1 MVTDPSEHSRK
12 EVLFR
17 PRDVTS
23 EFQKSDEG
31 YQLSKLK
38 REKNKT
44 NKQEKKITKIIGRD
58 EMRYG
63 EIQKQKWKLIV
74 LTCKFLHKVIAQN
87 EELAISQR
95 QHKNTDQFLQSLGYS
110 KVLCSLVADTLL
122 FNF

>member
-23 EFQKSDEG
+23 EFQKSDED

-44 NKQEKKITKIIGRD
+44 NKQEKKKYQNNREGWD
-58 EMRYG
+58 E
-63 EIQKQKWKLIV
+63 IWW
-74 LTCKFLHKVIAQN
+74 
-87 EELAISQR
+87 
-95 QHKNTDQFLQSLGYS
+95 NTETEVETHSI
-110 KVLCSLVADTLL
+110 
-122 FNF
+122 NM